1 MKPPSVTLDAP
12 TLTLKAVWVRPGQ
25 ARISVNTTG
34 QLSYRDA
41 FGAIAEGI
49 KLLAAV
55 QARRPDA
62 PEAVRADALKPTFR
76 PEKVA

>member
-12 TLTLKAVWVRPGQ
+12 TLTLRAVWVSPGK

-34 QLSYRDA
+34 QLSYLDA

-49 KLLAAV
+49 KLLAGT